1 MSKEYFPIGVLART
15 EQQSKI
21 PFLDDLSHHMVV
33 VAAAN
38 LATGSPEAV
47 LASLMHDMFK
57 GLMVW
62 RAGVRG
68 SNWLHFS
75 TKPGIYEKLI
85 PPSIR
90 VNAKQVESFIQK
102 HHDSRDIANPIR
114 SVESIQGPVTSLE
127 SKIILDQVPSK
138 TKALVVKLSGRYRW
152 LLAFYI
158 NQVLKQQL
166 TDHYGNTL
174 REILAVQNVV
184 YHYVPANL
192 ERGYS
197 DIDDCLEAL
206 NPKALQVYRDGDSL
220 HITLPVL
227 RLSRPMT
234 ISYGK
239 FNALEQTQDSLRV
252 PFGEALSLMAF
263 DGATSGK
270 AKLLYVDAGFTITL
284 DQSVQTFLNKL
295 KGLPHIAY
303 SASDIARSLE
313 GTFRGSYRCSFCGE
327 GADSKHRLSKT
338 SKTSRFTSIQVLLD
352 SRLYVCPTCAV
363 GYELEEQ
370 LRRKQDHFRIPM
382 PALVSKIRLRPEYDE
397 LINFIR
403 GDNYLMSLAGEMW
416 LQILSE
422 VWYQRYQ
429 QRDDASYLLDPKAL
443 MLPVEVE
450 FIPQAIY
457 PLLHTQQKKF
467 ALESSLASSLVLP
480 ASVKDIDADEFQ
492 SIRRAYQHLGV
503 SADSL
508 LKRIKQIY
516 EPLYK
521 GG

>member
-1 MSKEYFPIGVLART
+1 MFKQCFPISVLART
-15 EQQSKI
+15 ERENTI

-38 LATGSPEAV
+38 LATGSPEDV
-47 LASLMHDMFK
+47 LASLMHDIFK

-75 TKPGIYEKLI
+75 IKPGIYEKLI

-184 YHYVPANL
+184 YHYVPASL

-206 NPKALQVYRDGDSL
+206 NLEALQVDRDGDSL

-227 RLSRPMT
+227 RLPRPMT

-239 FNALEQTQDSLRV
+239 FNDLEQTEDSLRV

-270 AKLLYVDAGFTITL
+270 AKLLYVDAGFAITL
-284 DQSVQTFLNKL
+284 DQLVQTFLNN
-295 KGLPHIAY
+295 GLRGCSHIGY

-313 GTFRGSYRCSFCGE
+313 GTFRGSRSNRCSFCGE
-327 GADSKHRLSKT
+327 RANSRLRLSD
-338 SKTSRFTSIQVLLD
+338 TSRFTSIQVLLD
-352 SRLYVCPTCAV
+352 PSLYVCPACAV

-370 LRRKQDHFRIPM
+370 LRRRQAHFRIPM

-397 LINFIR
+397 LTNFIR
-403 GDNYLMSLAGEMW
+403 GDKYLMSLSGEMW

-429 QRDDASYLLDPKAL
+429 QRYDAGYLLDPTAL
-443 MLPVEVE
+443 MLPLEVE

-457 PLLHTQQKKF
+457 PLLHAPKKKF
-467 ALESSLASSLVLP
+467 ALESSLAGSLVLP

-492 SIRRAYQHLGV
+492 AIRRAYQHLGV

-516 EPLYK
+516 EPLYQ

>member
-1 MSKEYFPIGVLART
+1 MLKEYFPISVLART
-15 EQQSKI
+15 EKESTI
-21 PFLDDLSHHMVV
+21 PFLDDLSHHMMV

-38 LATGSPEAV
+38 LATGSSGAV
-47 LASLMHDMFK
+47 LASLLHDMFK

-68 SNWLHFS
+68 SNYWLHFS
-75 TKPGIYEKLI
+75 TKSGIYEQLI
-85 PPSIR
+85 PSSIE
-90 VNAKQVESFIQK
+90 VDAKQVASFIQK
-102 HHDSRDIANPIR
+102 HHDSQDNPIR
-114 SVESIQGPVTSLE
+114 SVENRQGLVTSLE
-127 SKIILDQVPSK
+127 SKLILDQVPGK
-138 TKALVVKLSGRYRW
+138 TKALVIKLSGRYRW

-166 TDHYGNTL
+166 TDRYSNTL
-174 REILAVQNVV
+174 REILAVRNVI

-192 ERGYS
+192 ERRYS
-197 DIDDCLEAL
+197 DIDNCLEAL
-206 NPKALQVYRDGDSL
+206 NPGALQVYRDGDSL

-227 RLSRPMT
+227 RLPRQMM
-234 ISYGK
+234 IAYGE
-239 FNALEQTQDSLRV
+239 FNALEQTEDSLRV

-284 DQSVQTFLNKL
+284 DQSVQTFLNNEL
-295 KGLPHIAY
+295 KGRPHIAY

-327 GADSKHRLSKT
+327 EANSKLPLRN
-338 SKTSRFTSIQVLLD
+338 TSRFTSIHVLLD
-352 SRLYVCPTCAV
+352 PSLYVCPACAV

-370 LRRKQDHFRIPM
+370 LRREHTYFRIPM

-397 LINFIR
+397 LTNFIR
-403 GDNYLMSLAGEMW
+403 GDNYLMSLSGEMW

-429 QRDDASYLLDPKAL
+429 QRHDASYLLDPKAL
-443 MLPVEVE
+443 MLPLEVE
-450 FIPQAIY
+450 FIPQALY
-457 PLLHTQQKKF
+457 PLLHAHKKKF

-492 SIRRAYQHLGV
+492 SIRRSYQHLGV

-516 EPLYK
+516 EPQ

>member
-21 PFLDDLSHHMVV
+21 PFLDDLSHHMMV
-33 VAAAN
+33 VATAN
-38 LATGSPEAV
+38 LATRSPEAV

-62 RAGVRG
+62 RAGVGG
-68 SNWLHFS
+68 SNYWLHFS
-75 TKPGIYEKLI
+75 TKPGIYEQLI
-85 PPSIR
+85 PSSIG
-90 VNAKQVESFIQK
+90 VDANQVESFIQK
-102 HHDSRDIANPIR
+102 HHDSRDITNPIR

-138 TKALVVKLSGRYRW
+138 TKALVLKLSGRYRW

-158 NQVLKQQL
+158 NRVLKQQL

-184 YHYVPANL
+184 YHYVPASL

-206 NPKALQVYRDGDSL
+206 NLEALQVDRDEDSL

-227 RLSRPMT
+227 RLPRPMT

-295 KGLPHIAY
+295 KGLSHIAY

-327 GADSKHRLSKT
+327 RANSRLRLSD
-338 SKTSRFTSIQVLLD
+338 TSRFTSIQVLLD
-352 SRLYVCPTCAV
+352 PSLYVCPACAV

-370 LRRKQDHFRIPM
+370 LRRKQAHFRIPM

-397 LINFIR
+397 LTNFIR
-403 GDNYLMSLAGEMW
+403 GDNYLMSLSGEMW